1 MDERHEHYIA
11 DLRARHVAE
20 LEDLRSALAGRRLRV
35 LREIKRRHAAAE
47 RETERILTTIR
58 REGRMPQRARKG

>member
-1 MDERHEHYIA
+1 MSDRQAQYLA

-20 LEDLRSALAGRRLRV
+20 LEDLRSALAGRRLRA

-58 REGRMPQRARKG
+58 REGRVPQRARKG